1 MSVLAALSIAG
12 NLVQGVSSWRAGMAN
27 ANALNAGA
35 DGVLRQGAAQESDVR
50 YQSRKAIGAQ
60 AAAQWSNGFMG
71 GTGSALDSVY
81 ESQVSAALDALR
93 IRQGAQDQAN
103 SMNFQARL
111 AREGAWFGLAGGLI
125 GAAKAGA
132 QQATDWGNARKQY
145 GQQGAGLVDPRQY
158 GGSVDPMLKY

>member
-12 NLVQGVSSWRAGMAN
+12 NLVQGISSWRAGMAN
-27 ANALNAGA
+27 ASALNAGA

-71 GTGSALDSVY
+71 GTGSALDSIY

-103 SMNFQARL
+103 SMNFQARM

-132 QQATDWGNARKQY
+132 QQATDWGNARQ
-145 GQQGAGLVDPRQY
+145 GQMQASAQSAIASNPGIF
-158 GGSVDPMLKY
+158 

>member
-1 MSVLAALSIAG
+1 
-12 NLVQGVSSWRAGMAN
+12 MAN

-125 GAAKAGA
+125 GAAKAGRSRPPIGECA
-132 QQATDWGNARKQY
+132 KAIWAA
-145 GQQGAGLVDPRQY
+145 GAGLVDPRQY

>member
-1 MSVLAALSIAG
+1 MDPGPLGRLRFTSSDPLPATVAMISLKLDQERIDVRLGGALHRRKSG
-12 NLVQGVSSWRAGMAN
+12 SGVSSWRAGMAN

-111 AREGAWFGLAGGLI
+111 AREGAWFGLAG
-125 GAAKAGA
+125 A
-132 QQATDWGNARKQY
+132 
-145 GQQGAGLVDPRQY
+145 
-158 GGSVDPMLKY
+158 